1 MTRFIRTFR
10 DPGLGS
16 ATRTRTACVTCST
29 FAYHGDSRAAFASP
43 ALAAKLAEGA
53 VKRACPRKPKCK
65 PWQDR
70 GCDIKV
76 IEAADMGPIC
86 EPYGGSKVSTPDD
99 RDS

>member
-10 DPGLGS
+10 NISLGD
-16 ATRTRTACVTCST
+16 AARRRTACSVCLT
-29 FAYHGDSRAAFASP
+29 FAYHDDSRAAP
-43 ALAAKLAEGA
+43 PLAAKLAEGA

-86 EPYGGSKVSTPDD
+86 GPYGGPKVSTPDD